1 MRTIILSAVLFSLV
15 SGLVGALAY
24 GQLFGEASAALVA
37 QRVREQNLDA
47 NGLIRVH
54 EQGTANV
61 NVTNA
66 SLPVSG
72 TVGVGNLPL
81 DANGNVKTAQQPGS
95 GKFYVLLDD
104 VAIDPGQFVL
114 SPFANVDGCRV
125 FNVFV
130 RDTGVVSGKPA
141 VGAGLVLSHDGS
153 EPYASVSV
161 TGTSSAAGPGGL
173 INALFQFLP
182 LQFTPVQDPSSFRLE
197 PFAPF
202 AAVTL
207 SSASSTQHVVDV
219 SLYCLP

>member
-1 MRTIILSAVLFSLV
+1 MRTIILSAVLVSLV
-15 SGLVGALAY
+15 GGLVGAFAY
-24 GQLFGEASAALVA
+24 GQLFGEASAALLA

-61 NVTNA
+61 TVTNA

-72 TVGVGNLPL
+72 TVDVGNLPL
-81 DANGNVKTAQQPGS
+81 DANGNLKTAPQSGS
-95 GKFYVLLDD
+95 GKFYLLLDD
-104 VAIDPGQFVL
+104 VTINPGQVVW
-114 SPFANVDGCRV
+114 SSFANVDGCRA

-130 RDTGVVSGKPA
+130 GDTGQIGGIPDITAS
-141 VGAGLVLSHDGS
+141 LVLSPDGS
-153 EPYASVSV
+153 EPYV
-161 TGTSSAAGPGGL
+161 TVPVTTTSSGGGAALGHT
-173 INALFQFLP
+173 NALFQFLP
-182 LQFTPVQDPSSFRLE
+182 LQFTQDPRLE

-207 SSASSTQHVVDV
+207 FSASSTQHVVDV